1 MLFDNFKVAAFP
13 VNLDQMRY
21 LVEPVTI
28 TEEKFLCC
36 LCCQSGPIKLIGSI
50 PKQAFT
56 PGEQIQL
63 SFELDNM
70 ETDQPLRAI
79 EAKLMAK
86 FKATSNIGVKY
97 ENEWAESSVE
107 LCNGMAPR
115 NKNTWNVTLN
125 IPKDTTPN
133 FQNCKCLQLDYY
145 FIVKVDIE
153 AHFDANVSFPITISS
168 GPFSVQPSPMSIDVS
183 STAYAPQSILP
194 SAKGYPPPSLSA
206 VIQQPASL
214 TSDVPLSYQ
223 TEEK

>member
-1 MLFDNFKVAAFP
+1 
-13 VNLDQMRY
+13 
-21 LVEPVTI
+21 
-28 TEEKFLCC
+28 
-36 LCCQSGPIKLIGSI
+36 
-50 PKQAFT
+50 
-56 PGEQIQL
+56 
-63 SFELDNM
+63 
-70 ETDQPLRAI
+70 
-79 EAKLMAK
+79 MAK